1 MRSKIYFPEQV
12 SETFEEAF
20 SSFFIILKFFKKGVD
35 NFSLPGYNTQAV
47 SANAAIA
54 QPVERILGKDEV
66 ASSNLASS
74 SKPLILLENQGFFLF
89 L

>member
-1 MRSKIYFPEQV
+1 MIGRKILPI
-12 SETFEEAF
+12 
-20 SSFFIILKFFKKGVD
+20 SSFFFALKFFQKGVD

-74 SKPLILLENQGFFLF
+74 SKKAVIPTGMADFL
-89 L
+89 